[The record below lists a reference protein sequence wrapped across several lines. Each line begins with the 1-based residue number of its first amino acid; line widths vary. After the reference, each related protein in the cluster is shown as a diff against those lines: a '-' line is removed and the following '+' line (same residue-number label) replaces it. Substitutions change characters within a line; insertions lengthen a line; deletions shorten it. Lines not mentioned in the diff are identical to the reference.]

1 MKNILNII
9 LLSPILFY
17 VLLLLINNDL
27 LTKKELINIFWI
39 TEVELP
45 IISIISI
52 FFVIYIILMHFSW
65 KIIWFFMNHKNNILK
80 KENLKIKSKIADQIP
95 DMNKQVLE
103 KFDNFMNEFKDISN
117 KNLELH
123 KNQTKHVLENIDFEI
138 KNIKTRLDKINIK
151 K

>member
-1 MKNILNII
+1 
-9 LLSPILFY
+9 
-17 VLLLLINNDL
+17 
-27 LTKKELINIFWI
+27 
-39 TEVELP
+39 
-45 IISIISI
+45 
-52 FFVIYIILMHFSW
+52 
-65 KIIWFFMNHKNNILK
+65 MNHKNNILK